1 MKSDNQQ
8 STVLQVVRQEIKTA
22 FSTHEI
28 SRSND
33 DTAANYQVKSKT
45 NNLLNYDK
53 DGWIV
58 GERQT
63 VRAVS
68 SRAKGTSSCP
78 LPDDAFIHSRIVREV
93 NQLPDHLNDILLY
106 CYTDNKNNWEI
117 IQRLSFML
125 WHQLE
130 VFIDAWERCETSSR
144 RLKAEPGKKIKAVKM
159 APSKIKKLKALVF
172 NAILHYRTS
181 VVSNEKLYTVDTL
194 SQLMSISSA
203 NWRRDWAPFWNQLLK
218 HLFTLDKLALEVV
231 ERRSRSMVSNAS

>member
-1 MKSDNQQ
+1 MSPKQPK
-8 STVLQVVRQEIKTA
+8 TVLQVVRQEIRIA
-22 FSTHEI
+22 FSTCEV

-33 DTAANYQVKSKT
+33 DTAANYQVKSKV

-63 VRAVS
+63 VRAVA

-106 CYTDNKNNWEI
+106 CYTDKKNDWEI
-117 IQRLSFML
+117 IQRLSFAL

-144 RLKAEPGKKIKAVKM
+144 RLKAEPGKTVKAVKLS
-159 APSKIKKLKALVF
+159 PSRIKKLKALVF
-172 NAILHYRTS
+172 NAILHYKAS
-181 VVSNEKLYTVDTL
+181 VNSKKNLYTVDTL
-194 SQLMSISSA
+194 SQLMAISSS

-218 HLFTLDKLALEVV
+218 HLLTLDTLALEIV
-231 ERRSRSMVSNAS
+231 ERRSRSAVSCAS